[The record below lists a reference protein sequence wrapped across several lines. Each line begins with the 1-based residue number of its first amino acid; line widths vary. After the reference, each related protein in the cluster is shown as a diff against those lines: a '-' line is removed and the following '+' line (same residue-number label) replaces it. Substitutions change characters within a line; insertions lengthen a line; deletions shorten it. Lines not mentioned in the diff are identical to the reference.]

1 MQTENNCIHV
11 ACRLNS
17 YYRCI
22 CSSLKMVLFDCFLFF
37 LIGQWW
43 CHGVLGRVGALQ
55 FRIHAALVEPSTQE
69 NLSKCVVKPQRV
81 NGFSFLL
88 DRKALNFVYTPIARK
103 ASKTLK
109 PVKQTL
115 ISFFFF

>member
-1 MQTENNCIHV
+1 
-11 ACRLNS
+11 
-17 YYRCI
+17 
-22 CSSLKMVLFDCFLFF
+22 MVLFDCFFF
-37 LIGQWW
+37 IIIGQWW
-43 CHGVLGRVGALQ
+43 CHGVLGRLGALQ

-69 NLSKCVVKPQRV
+69 NLSKYVVKPQRV

-88 DRKALNFVYTPIARK
+88 DRKALNFVYTPIAQK

-115 ISFFFF
+115 ISFFFLIIVHNITHVT